1 MNGNRKPKRGCQAV
15 NKDTCRFCHPEAS
28 KSPMVAVVPIE
39 KFYSDLPVTAKPL
52 KEMSFVHLA
61 QTIVSENS
69 RRMSTQKISHAIEL
83 ATYLHRNDT
92 RSNRGKF
99 ETTPYIEHPLRN
111 TLRLMRYGCTKESIL
126 IATVLHDTVED
137 HAFEISA
144 EYCHKST
151 TNENEAREN
160 SFNYIKEKFGPEVEH
175 IVRNMS
181 NPISDNG
188 ISVSDKHKN
197 YAYHV
202 IDAIKNPHVMSSKF
216 SDYVDNAVG
225 LYHNAPHMKPE
236 SVSKKAKKYSL
247 LYAPFKN
254 ALTNFS
260 ASELSIS
267 EEGKQE
273 MLRHLEAGHKRLQ
286 KLIID

>member
-1 MNGNRKPKRGCQAV
+1 MNGNRTPKRGCRAI
-15 NKDTCRFCHPEAS
+15 NKDTCKFCHPEANTA
-28 KSPMVAVVPIE
+28 PFVAVVPIE
-39 KFYSDLPVTAKPL
+39 KFYTDLPAKVKPL

-69 RRMSTQKISHAIEL
+69 RIMNTKKISHAIEL
-83 ATYLHRNDT
+83 ATYLHRNDK

-111 TLRLMRYGCTKESIL
+111 TLRLMRYGCKKESIL

-137 HAFEISA
+137 HAFEISS
-144 EYCHKST
+144 EYCNKPT
-151 TNENEAREN
+151 KDENDAREN
-160 SFNYIKEKFGPEVEH
+160 SFVYIKDHYGPEVEF

-181 NPISDNG
+181 NPISEEN
-188 ISVSDKHKN
+188 ISISDKHKN
-197 YAYHV
+197 YAEHV
-202 IDAIKNPHVMSSKF
+202 IEAIQNPHVFVSKF

-225 LYHNAPHMKPE
+225 LYHNAPYMKPE

-247 LYAPFKN
+247 LYNPFKE
-254 ALTNFS
+254 ALQNFS
-260 ASELSIS
+260 AAELSIS

-273 MLRHLEAGHKRLQ
+273 MLRHLEAGNKRLQ
-286 KLIID
+286 NLIIH